1 MPDPLPPPSALLF
14 LRREVCEHLLHS
26 LVEILGVLIRIVG
39 KGIAGRTSPQQIL
52 VLGIEQIDD
61 QRTHAVG
68 FSRRGCISEPA
79 KSSPAPTAT
88 KAIVKGVES
97 LLLLR
102 NLDRHDTDIATRIDL
117 GPTFS
122 CQGPIHRILN

>member
-79 KSSPAPTAT
+79 KSSPTSDSTTAGSDG
-88 KAIVKGVES
+88 IEG
-97 LLLLR
+97 LLKLR
-102 NLDRHDTDIATRIDL
+102 NL
-117 GPTFS
+117 GP
-122 CQGPIHRILN
+122 